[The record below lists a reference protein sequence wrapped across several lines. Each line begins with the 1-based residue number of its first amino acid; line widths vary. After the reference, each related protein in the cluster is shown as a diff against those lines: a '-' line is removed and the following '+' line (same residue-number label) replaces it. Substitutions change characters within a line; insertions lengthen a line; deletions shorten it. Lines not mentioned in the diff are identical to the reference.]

1 MLGDLISE
9 EKGKIT
15 TQRVLEVEGGEPK
28 METSFS
34 ATGNYRGVETTAT
47 VTYCGS
53 LRPGGAIYGE
63 GQGVLMSK
71 DGQEMATWTGQGIG
85 RFTSPGKIRFTGS
98 LFFNT
103 PSTGKLAFLN
113 NLVGVF
119 EYEADELGNTSA
131 KAWEWK

>member
-1 MLGDLISE
+1 MEGQSKPTVLLDSLKIVLIYRISQELNLLIISDYYILGDLISE

-47 VTYCGS
+47 VTYLGS

-71 DGQEMATWTGQGIG
+71 DG
-85 RFTSPGKIRFTGS
+85 
-98 LFFNT
+98 
-103 PSTGKLAFLN
+103 
-113 NLVGVF
+113 
-119 EYEADELGNTSA
+119 
-131 KAWEWK
+131 